1 MIASTPL
8 PAARVLCLTIIK
20 AHMASEPA
28 SIAYLIQ
35 RTGLSDRTIKAVV
48 EDARMAGDPI
58 CARRTKPNGYYWA
71 STAEELEASAA
82 TLRNQAFRMLM
93 GAGRLIGKHR
103 IREMLGQLTVEIIE
117 KSC

>member
-1 MIASTPL
+1 MTGTTPL

-35 RTGLSDRTIKAVV
+35 RTGLSDRTIKSVV

-82 TLRNQAFRMLM
+82 TMAHQAKRMLM
-93 GAGRLIGKHR
+93 AASRLTGRKRL
-103 IREMLGQLTVEIIE
+103 RELLGQEVLAVIE
-117 KSC
+117 GVS